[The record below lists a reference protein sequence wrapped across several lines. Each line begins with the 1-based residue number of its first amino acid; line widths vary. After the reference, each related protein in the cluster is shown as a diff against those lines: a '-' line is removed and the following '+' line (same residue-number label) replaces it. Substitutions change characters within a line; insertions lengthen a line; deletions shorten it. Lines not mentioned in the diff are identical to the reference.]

1 MRRARICGLT
11 MLFNSTIFLL
21 LFLPVTAA
29 LFFGART
36 PDGSKLALIL
46 MSMIFYAWWS
56 ALFLLLILAGIVINY
71 FISRYLLL
79 SANERGR
86 RFWLVAG
93 IVINLVPLLYFKYMA
108 FFVETLN
115 AIGDFD
121 FVWQRVVLPLAI
133 SFYTF
138 QKIVLLVQSY
148 RREVPDVAFRS
159 YALFILF
166 FPHLIAG
173 PITSARELLPQFDD
187 PKTYRF
193 RFDDFALGLS
203 IFACGLAKKVLIAD
217 AFAPNATAVF
227 AAAERG
233 DPLSMVAA
241 WVGAL
246 SFTLQLYFDFSGYS
260 DMAVGL
266 ARMFNIRMPI
276 NFFSPYK
283 ATSIVDFWRRWHMSL
298 SWFLREYVY
307 FPLGGSRRGMPR
319 HLTNLLV
326 TMLISGLWHGAGW
339 TFIAFGAV
347 HGVALMIQTAWHN
360 SIGIRINAV
369 AGWAAT
375 MLVVIVG
382 WVFFRAETMS
392 GALAV
397 LGAMFSGGRA
407 GTGPV
412 FGPDLVTVIAAAL
425 IATVVLPNTTEI
437 FEPQRVS
444 GLHLQP
450 GSLQFSW
457 GTTRGWASATAVLLA
472 ACLTKLG
479 TYSEFLYFNF

>member
-1 MRRARICGLT
+1 
-11 MLFNSTIFLL
+11 
-21 LFLPVTAA
+21 
-29 LFFGART
+29 
-36 PDGSKLALIL
+36 
-46 MSMIFYAWWS
+46 
-56 ALFLLLILAGIVINY
+56 
-71 FISRYLLL
+71 
-79 SANERGR
+79 
-86 RFWLVAG
+86 
-93 IVINLVPLLYFKYMA
+93 VINLIPLAYFKYVA
-108 FFVETLN
+108 FLVETVN
-115 AIGDFD
+115 AVGGYD
-121 FVWQRVVLPLAI
+121 FVWERLVLPLAI

-148 RREVPDVAFRS
+148 RKEVPDVAFRS

-173 PITSARELLPQFDD
+173 PITSAKELLPQFDD

-193 RFDDFALGLS
+193 RFDDLALGLS

-283 ATSIVDFWRRWHMSL
+283 ATSITDFWRRWHMSL

-319 HLTNLLV
+319 HLTNLFV

-347 HGVALMIQTAWHN
+347 HGLALVVQTAWRTVV
-360 SIGIRINAV
+360 GIPLSAV
-369 AGWAAT
+369 LGWAAT
-375 MLVVIVG
+375 MLVAVLG
-382 WVFFRAETMS
+382 WVFFRAETMT
-392 GALAV
+392 GALAMMH
-397 LGAMFSGGRA
+397 AMFA
-407 GTGPV
+407 GEVAGAGPV
-412 FGPDLVTVIAAAL
+412 SGRDSAMVILVAL
-425 IATVVLPNTTEI
+425 IAVTVLPNTTEI
-437 FEPQRVS
+437 FEPHRV
-444 GLHLQP
+444 GALRLQP
-450 GSLQFSW
+450 GPLQFSW
-457 GTTRGWASATAVLLA
+457 RTTLGWASATAILLA
-472 ACLTKLG
+472 ACLTRLG